1 MDALKLKLTVA
12 YDGTHYKGW
21 QVQNSGVTV
30 QQQVE
35 AALQRLFPGAGRVH
49 SSSRTDTGVH
59 ARGMVAHVEIPTVEF
74 RIEIRKLRLALN
86 AFLPD
91 DVRVMDVKRVPKS
104 FHARFN
110 ASGKQYRYIIWNH
123 PVMNPLFRYTAWH
136 VPKELDFDRMK
147 RGAKYFVGEHDF
159 RAFAVKREYEMRS
172 TVRTVTECKLYKKG
186 TELTWVIEGVGF
198 LYKMCRGIVGT
209 LVEVGAGKLQ
219 PTDVRKILKSRD
231 RTKAG
236 QTAPAHGLILWK
248 VMYRKINAN

>member
-1 MDALKLKLTVA
+1 
-12 YDGTHYKGW
+12 
-21 QVQNSGVTV
+21 
-30 QQQVE
+30 
-35 AALQRLFPGAGRVH
+35 
-49 SSSRTDTGVH
+49 
-59 ARGMVAHVEIPTVEF
+59 
-74 RIEIRKLRLALN
+74 
-86 AFLPD
+86 
-91 DVRVMDVKRVPKS
+91 
-104 FHARFN
+104 
-110 ASGKQYRYIIWNH
+110 
-123 PVMNPLFRYTAWH
+123 
-136 VPKELDFDRMK
+136 
-147 RGAKYFVGEHDF
+147 
-159 RAFAVKREYEMRS
+159 MRS